1 VPSVSPVTDHSNP
14 LSLPASLPLHHPA
27 QQNSQTHNIPNA
39 NERRRKLCLH
49 RITLSAATL
58 HTPRQPARSV
68 DKVDAEKV
76 QQQRPEDEVGKG
88 ALVRDALEL
97 DLVLRV
103 RLHAQAGR
111 EHKLADGGA
120 EAREEG
126 VEGLWGGMLVQC
138 SVFSVQYVYVYVCI

>member
-1 VPSVSPVTDHSNP
+1 
-14 LSLPASLPLHHPA
+14 
-27 QQNSQTHNIPNA
+27 
-39 NERRRKLCLH
+39 
-49 RITLSAATL
+49 
-58 HTPRQPARSV
+58 
-68 DKVDAEKV
+68 V

-103 RLHAQAGR
+103 RLHAQTGR

-126 VEGLWGGMLVQC
+126 VEGLWGGLLVQC
-138 SVFSVQYVYVYVCI
+138 SVLNVCMCVCVCVYTYGNCRACVRVHGRDGDVQSFRQ

>member
-1 VPSVSPVTDHSNP
+1 
-14 LSLPASLPLHHPA
+14 
-27 QQNSQTHNIPNA
+27 
-39 NERRRKLCLH
+39 
-49 RITLSAATL
+49 
-58 HTPRQPARSV
+58 
-68 DKVDAEKV
+68 V